1 MKHGNRI
8 GKGRRFQGPI
18 VPLAMPL
25 MDLRVIE
32 HRRRWVLSWKNFRDQ
47 LGVSFEQ
54 RVDRIGHLTS
64 YPTEPAFSQQET
76 ASFRHTGSG
85 P

>member
-8 GKGRRFQGPI
+8 WKGRRFQGPI

-32 HRRRWVLSWKNFRDQ
+32 HRRRWVLSWKNFREQ

-54 RVDRIGHLTS
+54 RVDR
-64 YPTEPAFSQQET
+64 F
-76 ASFRHTGSG
+76 G
-85 P
+85 PSDQLPDR